1 MRKPDLHTGDLFAVP
16 QPVQPYAGSL
26 SCRAQ
31 IASVMSEALKGYDRF
46 DVAAKMSKLLGRDIS
61 KHMLDAYTAESR
73 EEHIPPLDTAMA
85 FDMATDGMALLTF
98 YSHMLGASLV
108 VGKEYLNWQLGRL
121 EKEKEDK
128 AREIKRLRK
137 ALGGG
142 K

>member
-1 MRKPDLHTGDLFAVP
+1 MRKVDTLTGDLFAVP
-16 QPVQPYAGSL
+16 QPASPIPGVLA
-26 SCRAQ
+26 CRPQ
-31 IASVMSEALKGYDRF
+31 IAGLMSEALKGHDRF
-46 DVAAKMSKLLGRDIS
+46 DVAAKMSKLLDRNIS

-73 EEHIPPLDTAMA
+73 EDHIPPLDIAMA

-108 VGKEYLNWQLGRL
+108 VGKEYLNWQLGKL

-128 AREIKRLRK
+128 AKEIKKLRK
-137 ALGGG
+137 VLGGV

>member
-1 MRKPDLHTGDLFAVP
+1 MRKPDLHTGDLFEVP
-16 QPVQPYAGSL
+16 QPVADYPGVL

-31 IASVMSEALKGYDRF
+31 IAGVMSEALKGLDRYA
-46 DVAAKMSKLLGRDIS
+46 VASKMSKLLGRNIS
-61 KHMLDAYTAESR
+61 KHMLDAWTAESR
-73 EEHIPPLDTAMA
+73 EEHMPAFDIAMA
-85 FDMATDGMALLTF
+85 FDMATEGMALLNF
-98 YSHMLGASLV
+98 YAHKLGASLV

-137 ALGGG
+137 ALGAG